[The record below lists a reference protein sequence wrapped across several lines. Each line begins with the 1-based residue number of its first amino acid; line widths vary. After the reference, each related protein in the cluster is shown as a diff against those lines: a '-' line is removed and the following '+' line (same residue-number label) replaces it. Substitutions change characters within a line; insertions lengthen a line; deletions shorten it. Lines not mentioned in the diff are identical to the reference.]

1 MLNKTK
7 LEAKAKWGNKYGN
20 WNHDVSAN
28 AENVKHFC
36 RLILVSNSCEQSR
49 FHSTEIWQCS
59 LMVRTRPSHN
69 VTRLKVNS
77 LYCNCCLGYR
87 NRLLNMWVNKQQEL
101 TQTNNRTSLNVSVF
115 FALQD
120 RDGWWEH
127 HALCVHGSHS
137 LNAFES
143 FADVLCVHKCVAHIL
158 FGQNE
163 MLQDF
168 RTLLPLGP
176 VLHKWP
182 FESQPRVEA
191 EKEHP
196 QREFTAWKHNPNL
209 THARFINMSS
219 FPNTTN
225 RQRMKSDFVCME
237 TLSLPASRKMFV
249 TGRS

>member
-1 MLNKTK
+1 MMYLPTRRTSNTFVDWS
-7 LEAKAKWGNKYGN
+7 L
-20 WNHDVSAN
+20 
-28 AENVKHFC
+28 FQ
-36 RLILVSNSCEQSR
+36 ILVSSRDSIALKFDSVAWWFEQDR
-49 FHSTEIWQCS
+49 PTMWQGW
-59 LMVRTRPSHN
+59 
-69 VTRLKVNS
+69 KWINS